1 MLAGIVFASLILKRI
16 GVQLMDVRTITE
28 FLSIGT
34 GFAKWRIGKSF
45 QSWQRVNHEHRIQN
59 CGRPELLSLTCKC
72 PFTGFFSLFYG
83 KSRWR
88 YQMRLYV
95 GNLSWDT
102 NEDGLAKH
110 FGQYGSVQSVKI
122 ITDQASGRSRGF
134 GFIDMEN
141 AEEAMK
147 NLNGKELDGRPLVV
161 NEARER
167 SNNRKGG
174 NDKRDNRY
182 NNRK

>member
-1 MLAGIVFASLILKRI
+1 
-16 GVQLMDVRTITE
+16 
-28 FLSIGT
+28 
-34 GFAKWRIGKSF
+34 
-45 QSWQRVNHEHRIQN
+45 
-59 CGRPELLSLTCKC
+59 
-72 PFTGFFSLFYG
+72 
-83 KSRWR
+83 
-88 YQMRLYV
+88 MRLYV